1 MRIIECGFHHEELTI
16 FIANIYE
23 SKKIFKAQKWKD
35 FTYERKITESNLHSL
50 LEKGFENEYEPFTAF
65 QLRCRSMRSF
75 QKLQLIYYLAL
86 FVFLSVWQFL
96 DDAGEMEANKKNK
109 EILFSS
115 KIHFIIMSKIIQS
128 YHTEA

>member
-1 MRIIECGFHHEELTI
+1 M
-16 FIANIYE
+16 
-23 SKKIFKAQKWKD
+23 
-35 FTYERKITESNLHSL
+35 
-50 LEKGFENEYEPFTAF
+50 EKGFENEYEPFTAF

-115 KIHFIIMSKIIQS
+115 KIHFIIMSKIIHVIS
-128 YHTEA
+128 YRSLQNALIFVIYKGIQISNHRAIYIYIYI